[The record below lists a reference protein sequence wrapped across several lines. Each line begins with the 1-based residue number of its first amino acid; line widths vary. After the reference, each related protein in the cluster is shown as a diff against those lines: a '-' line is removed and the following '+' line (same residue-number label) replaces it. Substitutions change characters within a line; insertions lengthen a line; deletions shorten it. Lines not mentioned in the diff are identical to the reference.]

1 MLPIV
6 TKPSPPPPFNKPL
19 SCCMSSKQ
27 TYESPVM
34 YIHSCPV
41 LVQDN
46 IIVNFCSFILLYEFY
61 SFPLCLFIFI
71 FVSNQVV
78 WNVVQVQHKPANLL
92 SVTEVTQI
100 YNQQ

>member
-1 MLPIV
+1 
-6 TKPSPPPPFNKPL
+6 
-19 SCCMSSKQ
+19 MSSKQ

-34 YIHSCPV
+34 YIQQCPV

-100 YNQQ
+100 